1 MRYKRIP
8 ITLADGSVIHTAGRG
23 DVGEF
28 KDVNYTPDFKHNL
41 LSVNQLTLQGYTV
54 TFTIE
59 GNVIVQSCEGTQQLG
74 TFNEGVYTTTNHNK
88 ALPSMALG
96 PVIVRD
102 QTTRYMRAP
111 SPASDLVHQRWGHA
125 FIKRIMDAQSQGL
138 VQGFHT
144 SVQPIHFCDACAR
157 AKLHQTSSTQTPNI
171 QEGEPD
177 VMRRLHRVSCD
188 VSGKIHIKG
197 YQNVQYFVMF
207 IDQAT
212 RYMWIIFVV
221 DVTTQSMIAAFD
233 QFYIKVQQA
242 QEVIGELHILKTF
255 KTDCA
260 SSFKDEA
267 FVSHLSARGV
277 KPEYSAPNSHYQNSL
292 AERAIRTIRGMGM
305 CQMLHA
311 KVPPYLWPYAFRQAV
326 FINNRLPTT
335 ILGKRTTPFIEM
347 FHFIPDAR
355 HIRVFGC
362 DAYAL
367 IHDGKKHGPKAYKG
381 LHLGQDD
388 TSTGYLIYNPQ
399 TRRVSITVHVK
410 FNEDV
415 TVQREWSSSDE
426 GALVEEADRYS
437 QDEVSE
443 APSSH
448 APVAPH
454 SPIAPL
460 PVCSEPI
467 AAPSSPHDSPV
478 SSSPDVDAPDDTP
491 DTAIPQRR
499 AQEQRSWDSD
509 LRKSTRSNKSYVT
522 EVQKALVSGEFIVK
536 DDEMDSIDMFTIDEV
551 DSSEAR
557 AKWLEAIDSEVQ
569 SLIDKQTWHIIKKSE
584 MPRGRTLVNYKWVF
598 KVKFDETDNVQ
609 KYKAR
614 LCAKGFTQK
623 EGIDYTETFSPVA

>member
-1 MRYKRIP
+1 M
-8 ITLADGSVIHTAGRG
+8 
-23 DVGEF
+23 
-28 KDVNYTPDFKHNL
+28 
-41 LSVNQLTLQGYTV
+41 
-54 TFTIE
+54 
-59 GNVIVQSCEGTQQLG
+59 
-74 TFNEGVYTTTNHNK
+74 
-88 ALPSMALG
+88 
-96 PVIVRD
+96 
-102 QTTRYMRAP
+102 
-111 SPASDLVHQRWGHA
+111 
-125 FIKRIMDAQSQGL
+125 
-138 VQGFHT
+138 
-144 SVQPIHFCDACAR
+144 
-157 AKLHQTSSTQTPNI
+157 
-171 QEGEPD
+171 
-177 VMRRLHRVSCD
+177 SCD

-410 FNEDV
+410 FN
-415 TVQREWSSSDE
+415 
-426 GALVEEADRYS
+426 
-437 QDEVSE
+437 
-443 APSSH
+443 
-448 APVAPH
+448 
-454 SPIAPL
+454 
-460 PVCSEPI
+460 
-467 AAPSSPHDSPV
+467 
-478 SSSPDVDAPDDTP
+478 
-491 DTAIPQRR
+491 
-499 AQEQRSWDSD
+499 
-509 LRKSTRSNKSYVT
+509 
-522 EVQKALVSGEFIVK
+522 
-536 DDEMDSIDMFTIDEV
+536 
-551 DSSEAR
+551 
-557 AKWLEAIDSEVQ
+557 
-569 SLIDKQTWHIIKKSE
+569 
-584 MPRGRTLVNYKWVF
+584 
-598 KVKFDETDNVQ
+598 
-609 KYKAR
+609 
-614 LCAKGFTQK
+614 
-623 EGIDYTETFSPVA
+623 